1 MGVLVAGVL
10 AAYMST
16 VSTEMNWGASYIV
29 NDLYRPFVRTGR
41 SERHYVWVGR
51 LGSLLLFALSMFV
64 AYYFVQGL
72 RAWFLFINSVVFAF
86 ILPLS
91 WLRFFW
97 WRLNIYG
104 ESAAL
109 IVGLPLSYIVW
120 FPLGFSNG
128 QDHAFWEGFLLL
140 FGLGAATSVI
150 VSLMTRPEPIET
162 LREFHGRCRP
172 PGLWGPVVAGFSEE
186 ARRGIRRETA
196 TDLVDCVLG
205 VAFAGASIV
214 AVVSPLG
221 RHWVVFGA
229 SLALLAASGG
239 LFIRRWAQRGVFRE
253 LRAHHGALAREET

>member
-1 MGVLVAGVL
+1 ML
-10 AAYMST
+10 
-16 VSTEMNWGASYIV
+16 
-29 NDLYRPFVRTGR
+29 
-41 SERHYVWVGR
+41 
-51 LGSLLLFALSMFV
+51 V

-120 FPLGFSNG
+120 FPLGFSNE

-140 FGLGAATSVI
+140 FGLGAVTSII
-150 VSLMTRPEPIET
+150 VSLVTRPEPIET

-172 PGLWGPVVAGFSEE
+172 PGLWGPVVHGLSKE
-186 ARRGIRRETA
+186 AARCHSPRDGGRSPRLCPGGDVCRCQHRGCRESPWPALDGIRCQQRVADCQRRAVHAALGTA
-196 TDLVDCVLG
+196 GRFPGT
-205 VAFAGASIV
+205 AGPAPGSV
-214 AVVSPLG
+214 
-221 RHWVVFGA
+221 
-229 SLALLAASGG
+229 
-239 LFIRRWAQRGVFRE
+239 RGDI
-253 LRAHHGALAREET
+253 